1 MKHMKKEKRNPRSH
15 ELIREMIE
23 LYHPQ
28 SIKDI
33 QEMLKDMFADTMEDM
48 LKAELDT
55 ELGYSKNSQAA
66 KTTENRRNGSYPK
79 TVTSSMGE
87 IELNIP
93 RDRMGEYDPELI
105 PKGTKD
111 VSALE
116 EKVLSLYAK
125 GVNKHSD
132 TKEIDVVDFKQRFT
146 TIAAFANDEFK
157 LSKNLKPLTID
168 GTEYEIAGKKFSKLD
183 EAVQSRFNDRDISII
198 TMTDA
203 TEEEIVD
210 IFERINMGHQLS
222 NGQKRS
228 TIESN
233 EVREIIYSIADHPF
247 FEKVLSPAQFKKNL
261 DRDIV
266 IQCLMLTEKT
276 DKNNFTSFRD
286 VDMNKFIMY
295 YNDKIADPNEK
306 QFAEKKIENLRKAL
320 DKLNEELP
328 EDVKIKASTI
338 PMCIYGMYRMVRDSK
353 STSKYMEW
361 LNKFL
366 ASYDTNLDYLQYC
379 SNGTSNS
386 DMVNGRLQF
395 FKDAI
400 KEIG

>member
-1 MKHMKKEKRNPRSH
+1 MEDIKTSPKSLRSLVGEINKGKYNFDLPIQRRAGIWKPKEKSLFIDTLLRN
-15 ELIREMIE
+15 
-23 LYHPQ
+23 
-28 SIKDI
+28 
-33 QEMLKDMFADTMEDM
+33 
-48 LKAELDT
+48 
-55 ELGYSKNSQAA
+55 
-66 KTTENRRNGSYPK
+66 YP
-79 TVTSSMGE
+79 
-87 IELNIP
+87 IYP
-93 RDRMGEYDPELI
+93 
-105 PKGTKD
+105 
-111 VSALE
+111 AL
-116 EKVLSLYAK
+116 
-125 GVNKHSD
+125 VNKHSD

-306 QFAEKKIENLRKAL
+306 QFAEKKIENLRKA
-320 DKLNEELP
+320 
-328 EDVKIKASTI
+328 
-338 PMCIYGMYRMVRDSK
+338 
-353 STSKYMEW
+353 
-361 LNKFL
+361 
-366 ASYDTNLDYLQYC
+366 
-379 SNGTSNS
+379 
-386 DMVNGRLQF
+386 
-395 FKDAI
+395 
-400 KEIG
+400 

>member
-1 MKHMKKEKRNPRSH
+1 MFIDTLLRN
-15 ELIREMIE
+15 
-23 LYHPQ
+23 YH
-28 SIKDI
+28 I
-33 QEMLKDMFADTMEDM
+33 
-48 LKAELDT
+48 
-55 ELGYSKNSQAA
+55 
-66 KTTENRRNGSYPK
+66 YP
-79 TVTSSMGE
+79 
-87 IELNIP
+87 
-93 RDRMGEYDPELI
+93 
-105 PKGTKD
+105 
-111 VSALE
+111 AL
-116 EKVLSLYAK
+116 
-125 GVNKHSD
+125 VNKHSD

-183 EAVQSRFNDRDISII
+183 ETVQSRFNDRDISII

-320 DKLNEELP
+320 DRLNEELP

-361 LNKFL
+361 LNEFL

>member
-1 MKHMKKEKRNPRSH
+1 MEDIKTSPKSLRSLVGEINKGKYNFDLPIQRRAGIWKPKEKSLFIDTLLRNYP
-15 ELIREMIE
+15 
-23 LYHPQ
+23 LYP
-28 SIKDI
+28 
-33 QEMLKDMFADTMEDM
+33 
-48 LKAELDT
+48 
-55 ELGYSKNSQAA
+55 
-66 KTTENRRNGSYPK
+66 
-79 TVTSSMGE
+79 
-87 IELNIP
+87 
-93 RDRMGEYDPELI
+93 
-105 PKGTKD
+105 
-111 VSALE
+111 AL
-116 EKVLSLYAK
+116 
-125 GVNKHSD
+125 VNKHSD

-146 TIAAFANDEFK
+146 TIASFANDEFK
-157 LSKNLKPLTID
+157 LSKDLKPLTID

-183 EAVQSRFNDRDISII
+183 EVVQSRFNDRDISII

-203 TEEEIVD
+203 TEEEISD
-210 IFERINMGHQLS
+210 IFERINMGHQLT

-228 TIESN
+228 TIQSK
-233 EVREIIYSIADHPF
+233 EVREIVYSLAAHPF
-247 FEKVLSPAQFKKNL
+247 FEKVLSVAQFKKNL

-276 DKNNFTSFRD
+276 DKNNFTSFKS
-286 VDMNKFIMY
+286 VDMNKFIEY
-295 YNDKIADPNEK
+295 YNDKIADLNEK
-306 QFAEKKIENLRKAL
+306 SFAEKKIDNLRKAL

-328 EDVKIKASTI
+328 EDIKIKISTI

-361 LNKFL
+361 LNEFL

>member
-1 MKHMKKEKRNPRSH
+1 M
-15 ELIREMIE
+15 
-23 LYHPQ
+23 
-28 SIKDI
+28 
-33 QEMLKDMFADTMEDM
+33 
-48 LKAELDT
+48 
-55 ELGYSKNSQAA
+55 
-66 KTTENRRNGSYPK
+66 
-79 TVTSSMGE
+79 
-87 IELNIP
+87 
-93 RDRMGEYDPELI
+93 
-105 PKGTKD
+105 
-111 VSALE
+111 
-116 EKVLSLYAK
+116 
-125 GVNKHSD
+125 NKHSD

-361 LNKFL
+361 LNEFL

>member
-1 MKHMKKEKRNPRSH
+1 MKKEKRNRRSH

-125 GVNKHSD
+125 GTS
-132 TKEIDVVDFKQRFT
+132 
-146 TIAAFANDEFK
+146 
-157 LSKNLKPLTID
+157 
-168 GTEYEIAGKKFSKLD
+168 
-183 EAVQSRFNDRDISII
+183 DRDISDVINEI
-198 TMTDA
+198 YGFSLSHETISNIVDRVQPRVIEWQNRRLDKVYPFVYMDALMVIKSHIYRALRRSRLKEMHAVRYADDFKIFCASHEEAVRVYKA
-203 TEEEIVD
+203 TELWLKDRLGLEVVP
-210 IFERINMGHQLS
+210 INPKS
-222 NGQKRS
+222 
-228 TIESN
+228 
-233 EVREIIYSIADHPF
+233 SI
-247 FEKVLSPAQFKKNL
+247 
-261 DRDIV
+261 
-266 IQCLMLTEKT
+266 
-276 DKNNFTSFRD
+276 
-286 VDMNKFIMY
+286 
-295 YNDKIADPNEK
+295 
-306 QFAEKKIENLRKAL
+306 
-320 DKLNEELP
+320 
-328 EDVKIKASTI
+328 
-338 PMCIYGMYRMVRDSK
+338 
-353 STSKYMEW
+353 
-361 LNKFL
+361 
-366 ASYDTNLDYLQYC
+366 
-379 SNGTSNS
+379 
-386 DMVNGRLQF
+386 
-395 FKDAI
+395 
-400 KEIG
+400 

>member
-1 MKHMKKEKRNPRSH
+1 MVGEINKGKYNFDLPIQRRAGIWKPKEKSLFIDTLLRN
-15 ELIREMIE
+15 
-23 LYHPQ
+23 
-28 SIKDI
+28 
-33 QEMLKDMFADTMEDM
+33 
-48 LKAELDT
+48 
-55 ELGYSKNSQAA
+55 
-66 KTTENRRNGSYPK
+66 YP
-79 TVTSSMGE
+79 
-87 IELNIP
+87 IYP
-93 RDRMGEYDPELI
+93 
-105 PKGTKD
+105 
-111 VSALE
+111 AL
-116 EKVLSLYAK
+116 
-125 GVNKHSD
+125 VNKHSD

-183 EAVQSRFNDRDISII
+183 ETVQSRFNDRDISII

-233 EVREIIYSIADHPF
+233 EVRKIIYSIADHPF

-320 DKLNEELP
+320 DRLNEELP

-338 PMCIYGMYRMVRDSK
+338 PMCIYGIYRMVRDSK

-361 LNKFL
+361 LNEFL
-366 ASYDTNLDYLQYC
+366 ASYDTDLDYLQYC

>member
-1 MKHMKKEKRNPRSH
+1 MSIYGIRNLIKIFQKSLQKIQSVLSSKYENFSFFLKEVTHMEDIKTSPKSLRSLVGEINKGKYNFDLPIQRRAGIWKSKEKSLFIDTLLRNYP
-15 ELIREMIE
+15 
-23 LYHPQ
+23 LYP
-28 SIKDI
+28 
-33 QEMLKDMFADTMEDM
+33 
-48 LKAELDT
+48 
-55 ELGYSKNSQAA
+55 
-66 KTTENRRNGSYPK
+66 
-79 TVTSSMGE
+79 
-87 IELNIP
+87 
-93 RDRMGEYDPELI
+93 
-105 PKGTKD
+105 
-111 VSALE
+111 AL
-116 EKVLSLYAK
+116 
-125 GVNKHSD
+125 VNKHSD

-228 TIESN
+228 AIESN

-266 IQCLMLTEKT
+266 IQCLMLAEKT

-286 VDMNKFIMY
+286 ADMNKFIMY

-361 LNKFL
+361 LNEFL

>member
-1 MKHMKKEKRNPRSH
+1 MFIDTLLRN
-15 ELIREMIE
+15 
-23 LYHPQ
+23 
-28 SIKDI
+28 
-33 QEMLKDMFADTMEDM
+33 
-48 LKAELDT
+48 
-55 ELGYSKNSQAA
+55 
-66 KTTENRRNGSYPK
+66 YP
-79 TVTSSMGE
+79 
-87 IELNIP
+87 IYP
-93 RDRMGEYDPELI
+93 
-105 PKGTKD
+105 
-111 VSALE
+111 AL
-116 EKVLSLYAK
+116 
-125 GVNKHSD
+125 VNKHSD

-183 EAVQSRFNDRDISII
+183 ETVQSRFNDRDISII

-247 FEKVLSPAQFKKNL
+247 FEKVLSPAKFKKNL

-320 DKLNEELP
+320 DRLNEELP

-361 LNKFL
+361 LNEFL